1 MHPVSL
7 QEVDKNPSLM
17 GIGDNDYGNYG
28 KMICHKDK
36 MMSYS
41 LYIAVCVFISWRR
54 TRSPS
59 AARSKVTDDGEVV
72 NLYVLVFE

>member
-36 MMSYS
+36 MMSYNLS
-41 LYIAVCVFISWRR
+41 IYNFVCLYIME

-59 AARSKVTDDGEVV
+59 AARSKVTDDGKVV